1 MSSPSEQDANE
12 NPVVPPLRLAPRK
25 GRSSTR
31 RRHSLGDAK
40 SFFSRSMK
48 NLTGN
53 NKNGESRTPKNPL
66 RKSRSSS
73 NGLVSVAPTE
83 VGEGERL
90 NAPLSPRDPTA
101 SPRVLENVNS
111 FFTYYYEKHPLSRAD
126 QEAGEDTKETKAE
139 EAE

>member
-1 MSSPSEQDANE
+1 MSSPPEQDPNE
-12 NPVVPPLRLAPRK
+12 TPVVPTLRLAPRK
-25 GRSSTR
+25 SRTSTR

-53 NKNGESRTPKNPL
+53 GKTTENPRPKNPL

-73 NGLVSVAPTE
+73 NGLVSVS
-83 VGEGERL
+83 EGQQL
-90 NAPLSPRDPTA
+90 YAPLSPRDPTA

-111 FFTYYYEKHPLSRAD
+111 FF
-126 QEAGEDTKETKAE
+126 
-139 EAE
+139 